1 MMENAKY
8 GINQGLRQWRTAFV
22 VYIIQLL
29 LAMTLGMQLYQV
41 FEASI
46 GDSLELNKLLT
57 SYDHTVI
64 SDLLNVHGGSIT
76 PSIGQARWVLL
87 AYMIFSVFINA
98 GLMYTVYHH
107 YTSWKEFWKGGATY
121 FFKYFKL
128 ALLFLICYL
137 LLFVVAGIAAG
148 SVFGKI
154 QAYSSEKVAFL
165 WIAVILLVT
174 LITMMKLF
182 SASTYSKLAIIEG
195 QSIWSAFISGWRMF
209 RKRWMPTWGVIL
221 PLILIQVL
229 IYAIYLFLE
238 SASGMTSTATILIFF
253 LIQQAI
259 IFFRSVWK
267 LMIYNGL
274 WKVYSEESMED

>member
-8 GINQGLRQWRTAFV
+8 GITQGLRQWRTAFV

-76 PSIGQARWVLL
+76 PIIGQARWVLL

-165 WIAVILLVT
+165 WLSIILLIT
-174 LITMMKLF
+174 LVTMMKLF

-195 QSIWSAFISGWRMF
+195 QSIWSAFISGWRTF
-209 RKRWMPTWGVIL
+209 RKRWIPTWGVIL
-221 PLILIQVL
+221 PLILIQVV
-229 IYAIYLFLE
+229 IYVIYLCIE
-238 SASGMTSTATILIFF
+238 GASGMTSAASILIFF